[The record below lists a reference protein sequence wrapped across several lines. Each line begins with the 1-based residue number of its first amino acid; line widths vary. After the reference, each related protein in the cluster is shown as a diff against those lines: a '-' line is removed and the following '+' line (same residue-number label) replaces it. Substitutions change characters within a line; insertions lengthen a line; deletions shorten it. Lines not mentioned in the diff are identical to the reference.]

1 MYLIKKFVMVTWTD
15 ACVVLDKKLQELKRA
30 TPPLKVNYGWL
41 FEETDK
47 MIKIVHEELLPDEDC
62 VHEYS
67 FTVIPKG
74 MIRKIE
80 VVREV
85 EVD

>member
-1 MYLIKKFVMVTWTD
+1 MRLIKKFVMVTWTD
-15 ACVVLDKKLQELKRA
+15 ACVVLDKKLKELERA
-30 TPPLKVNYGWL
+30 TLLLKVNYGWL

-47 MIKIVHEELLPDEDC
+47 LIKIVHEELLPDEDC

-80 VVREV
+80 VVCKLRG
-85 EVD
+85 D